1 MTRLQEIV
9 EDQLVEA
16 RAKGGQKVVRKLG
29 RGLRIEMVCINGNVY
44 LTLTRDD
51 KFPSIQEWET
61 VTRSFPY
68 EVPKVDPIPSQN
80 GSRFTITARFALKRA
95 EQMKFL

>member
-1 MTRLQEIV
+1 MSRLQEII
-9 EDQLVEA
+9 EDQLAEA
-16 RAKGGQKVVRKLG
+16 RAKGGQKIVRKLG
-29 RGLRIEMVCINGNVY
+29 RGLRIEMVCSNANVY

-51 KFPSIQEWET
+51 KFPSLQEWET

-68 EVPKVDPIPSQN
+68 EVPRIDPIPGQN
-80 GSRFTITARFALKRA
+80 GSRFTITARFASKRA